1 MLRPGDR
8 LQSGY
13 EFISEYHDG
22 LADLAAQTTER
33 TATVALIER
42 HYIAQRRERT
52 HYALGTIAVGQQW
65 RMLKHS
71 LAITTVNQPFTLNYR
86 SRAVIQPAHKLTVPY
101 SHIPQ
106 SSLYLGAETVRDHI
120 WDSVEELMEPTRI
133 GIQPFP
139 IFLDHLESMVAEAK
153 ETGWDII

>member
-22 LADLAAQTTER
+22 LTDLTQHSER
-33 TATVALIER
+33 TATLTLVER
-42 HYIAQRRERT
+42 RYVAQRYERT
-52 HYALGTIAVGQQW
+52 HYAVGAIAVGQKW

-71 LAITTVNQPFTLNYR
+71 LAITTVNQPFSLNYR
-86 SRAVIQPAHKLTVPY
+86 SQAVIQPAYKLAVPY

-120 WDSVEELMEPTRI
+120 WDSVEELMEPTRV

-153 ETGWDII
+153 EAGWDII